1 MFFTKDLFEKNAA
14 TTRALHCLPAFLLVF
29 ASLCQVSAQRSTSIR
44 GQILEAANQEPIP
57 YVSVQL
63 EGTTLGTRADIQG
76 NFFIETTAKGLTAIK
91 VACVGFTTQLVPI
104 KEGEANKVT
113 VLLEES
119 SVSLKEVTVK
129 VEKYRNKD
137 NPAVELI
144 RKVIENKDKNRKEGF
159 NTYQYEKYEKLGM
172 ALNNITEKTRNN
184 FIWRNFK
191 FVFDNAD
198 TNKVNDKV
206 SLLLYMREKIADV
219 YYRKSPQAQKE
230 YVTGERVVVPK
241 TLFDMSGLTYL
252 IDNQYGQV
260 DFYDADVTL
269 LNLPF
274 VSPLNPIAPTI
285 YRFYI
290 QDTVKIDGTPC
301 AHMYFAARQKTDRA
315 FIGHLWVALDS
326 TYALR
331 KIEAGIPKEININWV
346 NEMQI
351 SQEFSWVGT
360 GVNERGLMLTKDE
373 VFMDFGITQGDSTKS
388 ILGNK
393 TTTYRNYKINQP
405 VPDSLFGTTL
415 ASTQVDGALKRDS
428 SFWQQKRHVSL
439 SRSEQNLEVT
449 LDSLNKNRTFRQI
462 IWGLKFLFE
471 GYTTVGIF
479 DIGPVNTFYS
489 FNQVEGF
496 RPRLGGRTNYNFS
509 NRLMFEGYVTYGT
522 KDERWKGFGTARY
535 SFGEQK
541 VRLFPVHEIQV
552 SYQNDTEIPGQRL
565 QLVNEDNFLLS
576 YKRGINTRM
585 FYKQAVTLGYTKES
599 RSGFWYSLE
608 LRHIKQN
615 GGGSLLFD
623 YSANGE
629 IRYKRDLTTSEIG
642 LNLHYGPNEKF
653 HDGANFRRPIPNK
666 YPIFDLWYDAGVA
679 GLANGEYTYH
689 NLRFRAFKM
698 FYLGP
703 LGRTSCV
710 LEAGRVFGQV
720 PYPLLVMHAANQ
732 TYSYQ
737 FESYNLM
744 NNLEFVSDKY
754 LAINLFHNFGGV
766 FFGRIP
772 LLRKLQFRE
781 VVTFK
786 ALWGG
791 LDERNRPTGQNQ
803 LLLFPTYDDGKP
815 VTYTLGRTPYIEA
828 SVGVANILKFF
839 RIDVV
844 QRFTYTDNPL
854 IAKTGI
860 RMRAKFEF

>member
-1 MFFTKDLFEKNAA
+1 MLIAKDLFEKNTVVASVSW
-14 TTRALHCLPAFLLVF
+14 ALVAIILACLPMTQTFG
-29 ASLCQVSAQRSTSIR
+29 QRTTSVR
-44 GQILEAANQEPIP
+44 GQVLDAAGQEPLP
-57 YVSVQL
+57 YVSVRL
-63 EGTTLGTRADIQG
+63 EGTTLGTRADIEG
-76 NFFIETTAKGLTAIK
+76 NFFIETSQKGLTAIS
-91 VACVGFTTQLVPI
+91 VSYVGYTTQSLPI

-113 VLLEES
+113 VLLEETN
-119 SVSLKEVTVK
+119 VSLKEVTVK
-129 VEKYRNKD
+129 VERYRNKG

-159 NTYQYEKYEKLGM
+159 AYFQYEKYEKLGL

-219 YYRKSPQAQKE
+219 YYRKSPQSQKE
-230 YVTGERVVVPK
+230 YVTGERIVIPK
-241 TLFDMSGLTYL
+241 TLFDLSGFTYL
-252 IDNQYGQV
+252 VDNQYGQV
-260 DFYDADVTL
+260 DFYDGDITL

-274 VSPLNPIAPTI
+274 TSPLNPIAPDM

-290 QDTVKIDGTPC
+290 QDTVPINGDTC
-301 AHMYFAARQKTDRA
+301 IHMYFAPRQKTDRA
-315 FIGHLWVALDS
+315 FIGHLWIARDS

-351 SQEFSWVGT
+351 SQEFGWVGT
-360 GVNERGLMLTKDE
+360 ERNERGLMLTKDE

-393 TTTYRNYKINQP
+393 TTTYRNYQINQP
-405 VPDSLFGTTL
+405 VPDSLFRTTL
-415 ASTQVDGALKRDS
+415 ATVQLADAVGRDT
-428 SFWQQKRHVSL
+428 SFWQKKRHVSL

-471 GYTTVGIF
+471 GYTTIGSF

-489 FNQVEGF
+489 FNEVEGF
-496 RPRLGGRTNYNFS
+496 RPRIGGRTNYNFS

-522 KDERWKGFGTARY
+522 KDRRWKGFGTARY

-541 VRLFPVHEIQV
+541 VRLFPLHEIQFT
-552 SYQNDTEIPGQRL
+552 YQNDTEIPGQRL
-565 QLVNEDNFLLS
+565 QLINEDNFLLS
-576 YKRGINTRM
+576 YKRGDNSRM
-585 FYKQAVTLGYTKES
+585 FYKEAVTVGYTKES
-599 RSGFWYSLE
+599 RSGFWYGIE
-608 LRHIKQN
+608 LRHINQN
-615 GGGSLLFD
+615 GGGSLQFD
-623 YSANGE
+623 YLDQGE
-629 IRYKRDLTTSEIG
+629 VRYKKDLTTIEAG
-642 LNLHYGPNEKF
+642 LSLHYGPNEKF

-679 GLANGEYTYH
+679 GLADGEYAYH
-689 NLRFRAFKM
+689 NLRFRAYKM

-703 LGRTSCV
+703 FGRTTCV
-710 LEAGRVFGQV
+710 LEAGRLFGQV

-732 TYSYQ
+732 TFSYQ
-737 FESYNLM
+737 MESYNLM

-754 LAINLFHNFGGV
+754 VSINAFHNFGGV
-766 FFGRIP
+766 FLGRIP
-772 LLRKLQFRE
+772 LLRKLQLRE
-781 VVTFK
+781 VITFK

-791 LDERNRPTGQNQ
+791 LDDKNRPNDQNK
-803 LLLFPTYDDGKP
+803 LLLFPTNADGTP
-815 VTYTLGRTPYIEA
+815 VTHTLERTPYIEA

-839 RIDVV
+839 RIDLVR
-844 QRFTYTDNPL
+844 RFTYTDNPA
-854 IAKTGI
+854 ISKTGI

>member
-1 MFFTKDLFEKNAA
+1 MRIAKDFFEKHTAPMPVSWLFCA
-14 TTRALHCLPAFLLVF
+14 VMLACLPL
-29 ASLCQVSAQRSTSIR
+29 AQLSGQRTSVR
-44 GQILEAANQEPIP
+44 GQVLDAVSREPLP
-57 YVSVQL
+57 YVSVRL
-63 EGTTLGTRADIQG
+63 EGTILGTRADIEG
-76 NFFIETTAKGLTAIK
+76 NFFIEATEKGLTAIS
-91 VACVGFTTQLVPI
+91 VSYVGYTTQSIPI
-104 KEGEANKVT
+104 KAGEANKIT

-119 SVSLKEVTVK
+119 NVSLKEVTVK
-129 VEKYRNKD
+129 VERYRNKG

-144 RKVIENKDKNRKEGF
+144 RKAIENKDKNRKEGF
-159 NTYQYEKYEKLGM
+159 NYFQYEKYEKLGM
-172 ALNNITEKTRNN
+172 ALNNITEKTKNN

-219 YYRKSPQAQKE
+219 YYRKSPQDQKE

-252 IDNQYGQV
+252 IDNQYGSV
-260 DFYDADVTL
+260 DFYEADVTL

-274 VSPLNPIAPTI
+274 VSPLNPIAPNI

-290 QDTVKIDGTPC
+290 QDTVAINGDSC
-301 AHMYFAARQKTDRA
+301 IHLYFAPRQKTDRA
-315 FIGHLWVALDS
+315 FIGHLWIAHDS

-331 KIEAGIPKEININWV
+331 KIEAGIPKEINVNWV

-360 GVNERGLMLTKDE
+360 SATERGLMLTKDE

-393 TTTYRNYKINQP
+393 TTTYRNYRINQP
-405 VPDSLFGTTL
+405 LPDSLFSTTL
-415 ASTQVDGALKRDS
+415 ATIQTADALGRDT
-428 SFWQQKRHVSL
+428 SFWDKKRHVSL
-439 SRSEQNLEVT
+439 SRSEKNLEVT

-471 GYTTVGIF
+471 GYTTIGKF

-496 RPRLGGRTNYNFS
+496 RPRIGGRTNYNFS

-522 KDERWKGFGTARY
+522 KDRRWKGFGAARF
-535 SFGEQK
+535 SFGAEK
-541 VRLFPVHEIQV
+541 VRLFPLNEIQV
-552 SYQNDTEIPGQRL
+552 TYQNDTEIPGQRL
-565 QLVNEDNFLLS
+565 QLINEDNFLLS
-576 YKRGINTRM
+576 YKRGDNSRM
-585 FYKQAVTLGYTKES
+585 FYKESVTLGYTKES
-599 RSGFWYSLE
+599 RSGIWYGLE
-608 LRHIKQN
+608 LRHTDFN
-615 GGGSLLFD
+615 GAGSLLFD
-623 YSANGE
+623 YRDNGE
-629 IRYKRDLTTSEIG
+629 LRYKKDLTTIEVG
-642 LNLHYGPNEKF
+642 LSLHYGPNEKF

-666 YPIFDLWYDAGVA
+666 YPIFDFWYDAGVA
-679 GLANGEYTYH
+679 GLADGEFAYH

-703 LGRTSCV
+703 LGRTTCV
-710 LEAGRVFGQV
+710 LEAGRIFGQV
-720 PYPLLVMHAANQ
+720 PYPMLTIHAANQ
-732 TYSYQ
+732 TFSYQ
-737 FESYNLM
+737 LESYNLM

-754 LAINLFHNFGGV
+754 VSIFAFHNFGGV

-781 VVTFK
+781 VVSLK

-791 LDERNRPTGQNQ
+791 LDDRNKPTDQNK
-803 LLLFPTYDDGKP
+803 LLLFPTSADGTP
-815 VTYTLGRTPYIEA
+815 VTHTLGSTPYIEA

-839 RIDVV
+839 RIDIVR
-844 QRFTYTDNPL
+844 RFTYTDHPA
-854 IAKTGI
+854 ITKTGI